1 MDYIQMAWQESS
13 KWHSVLRICEEYDI
27 IPSAM
32 SKYRQ
37 GIVDTILARK
47 LDSMGA
53 VLVEGQRFLRKGQD
67 ILA

>member
-1 MDYIQMAWQESS
+1 
-13 KWHSVLRICEEYDI
+13 
-27 IPSAM
+27 M